1 MSGEGIRFS
10 GPEALLLQAIATSLR
25 NQVVMMQAMALHL
38 GSMAELRVRIQ
49 STIEL
54 LAELAELPDIVQ
66 D

>member
-1 MSGEGIRFS
+1 
-10 GPEALLLQAIATSLR
+10 
-25 NQVVMMQAMALHL
+25 VMMQAMALHL